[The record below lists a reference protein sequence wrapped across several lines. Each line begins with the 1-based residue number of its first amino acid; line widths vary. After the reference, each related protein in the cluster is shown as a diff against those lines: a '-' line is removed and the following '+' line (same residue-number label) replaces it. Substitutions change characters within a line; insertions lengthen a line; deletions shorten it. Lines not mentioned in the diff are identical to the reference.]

1 MKSSSLLGCALAALF
16 IAAQPACAQ
25 NLSFGDISK
34 LPQPPADHRIA
45 YGADSLQF
53 GELRLPPGKGPH
65 PVVIVVHGGCWFA
78 EYDLNHLAA
87 FSAALT
93 KLGAATWSLEYRR
106 VGDKGGAWP
115 GTFQDVARGADYV
128 RELAKK
134 YPLDVRRVVVVGHSA
149 GGQLALW
156 LAARHRL
163 PKESVLYTPDP
174 LRPSGV
180 VALAAVSDLRK
191 FRPDCGDSVTK
202 LLGGSPEEFGARYAE
217 TSPIELLPTGVP
229 LRLIHGAQD
238 KIVPVEM
245 SREFEAV
252 AKRKGDDG
260 RLTVIENA
268 GHFELIAPQSSA
280 WAAVG
285 GAVRSLL
292 KAEKRVGSG
301 AAFSQPRS
309 GCGACCKVV
318 RG

>member
-1 MKSSSLLGCALAALF
+1 MKASSLLGCALAALF
-16 IAAQPACAQ
+16 VAAQPACAQ

-34 LPQPPADHRIA
+34 LPRPPADHRIS
-45 YGADSLQF
+45 YGPDPLQF
-53 GELRLPPGKGPH
+53 GELRLPPGKGAH

-106 VGDKGGAWP
+106 VGNSGGAWP

-134 YPLDVRRVVVVGHSA
+134 YPLDLKRVVVVGHSA

-163 PKESVLYTPDP
+163 PKESALYTPDP

-180 VALAAVSDLRK
+180 VALAAISDLRK
-191 FRPDCGDSVTK
+191 YRPKCGDAVTK
-202 LLGGSPEEFGARYAE
+202 LLGGGPEEFGARYAE
-217 TSPIELLPTGVP
+217 TSPIELLPAGVP
-229 LRLIHGAQD
+229 LRLIHGARD
-238 KIVPVEM
+238 NLVPAEM
-245 SREFEAV
+245 GREFEA
-252 AKRKGDDG
+252 AARRKGDDAK
-260 RLTVIENA
+260 LTVIENA

-280 WAAVG
+280 WSAVNE
-285 GAVRSLL
+285 AVRSLL
-292 KAEKRVGSG
+292 KIESRNG
-301 AAFSQPRS
+301 RS
-309 GCGACCKVV
+309 GG
-318 RG
+318 R